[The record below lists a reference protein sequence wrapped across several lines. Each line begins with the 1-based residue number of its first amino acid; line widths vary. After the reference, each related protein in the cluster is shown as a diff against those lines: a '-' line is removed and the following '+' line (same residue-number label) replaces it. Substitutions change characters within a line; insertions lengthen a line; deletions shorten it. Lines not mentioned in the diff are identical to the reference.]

1 MSPGQNTKYWKRW
14 GFVVRQN
21 NWRWIKGRL
30 VAEAVR
36 DAGQHH
42 VAVWRLAETLADQ
55 GCRAVIANDL
65 RHACHIHAFG
75 RDVSSKAFTNDQF
88 SRLLLLWG
96 DEREI
101 PGLLIDPEHIATLIA
116 WDNPSIARKNSLIRS
131 IEDAADEEYIC
142 SITVDVWGTKF
153 WRELDTDALLGLL
166 RKIKGNAPARA
177 GNPF

>member
-1 MSPGQNTKYWKRW
+1 MNAGQNSKYWRRW
-14 GFVVRQN
+14 AFVTRHN

-42 VAVWRLAETLADQ
+42 QAVWRLAESLADQ
-55 GCRAVIANDL
+55 NCRAVVADDL
-65 RHACHIHAFG
+65 RHGCHIHAMG

-131 IEDAADEEYIC
+131 IKEAADESYIRAIC
-142 SITVDVWGTKF
+142 VDRWHTIF
-153 WRELDTDALLGLL
+153 WENLDCDALLELL
-166 RKIKGNAPARA
+166 RRIKGRAPARP
-177 GNPF
+177 GDPF